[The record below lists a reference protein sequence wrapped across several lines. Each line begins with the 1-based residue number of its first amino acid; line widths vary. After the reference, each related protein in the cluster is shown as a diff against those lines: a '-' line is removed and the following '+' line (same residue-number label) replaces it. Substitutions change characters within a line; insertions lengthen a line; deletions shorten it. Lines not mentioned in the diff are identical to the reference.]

1 LTRTPQSAHTDAP
14 RIQLPLFP
22 YESTRLGDQVVVDR
36 DGVELVLDVEGMT
49 ADEVQGLLARMD
61 GATPTEDL
69 VAAELDEDAV
79 HGFLAALDGHALLDD
94 ATRPQ
99 ARSGLDVLLELEDLS
114 AGLERRIMYHNEFW
128 AALRDTPQS
137 VNPAVFYG
145 FTIEN
150 YHFLHRESYFDS
162 PVLSYQASTGARL
175 IMNEFYREEYGHDE
189 LILCGLNAIGITRE
203 DLADTMPLPGT
214 MAMCNALAYW
224 AMTDPIFFFST
235 LGILEGNGIKEG
247 EQDFFLDACDAAGVD
262 PEFVGPVRAHARINR
277 DGGHGNL
284 TRAMFRQLPCI
295 DGATVRRLR
304 SRTYLFF
311 DLYDAFYR
319 GVYRHYSTAPTLLR
333 RVSNV

>member
-1 LTRTPQSAHTDAP
+1 M
-14 RIQLPLFP
+14 
-22 YESTRLGDQVVVDR
+22 
-36 DGVELVLDVEGMT
+36 ELVLDVEGMT
-49 ADEVQGLLARMD
+49 PDEVQGLLARMD

-203 DLADTMPLPGT
+203 DLADTMPLPEPWPCAT
-214 MAMCNALAYW
+214 PSP
-224 AMTDPIFFFST
+224 T
-235 LGILEGNGIKEG
+235 
-247 EQDFFLDACDAAGVD
+247 
-262 PEFVGPVRAHARINR
+262 GP
-277 DGGHGNL
+277 
-284 TRAMFRQLPCI
+284 
-295 DGATVRRLR
+295 
-304 SRTYLFF
+304 
-311 DLYDAFYR
+311 
-319 GVYRHYSTAPTLLR
+319 
-333 RVSNV
+333 